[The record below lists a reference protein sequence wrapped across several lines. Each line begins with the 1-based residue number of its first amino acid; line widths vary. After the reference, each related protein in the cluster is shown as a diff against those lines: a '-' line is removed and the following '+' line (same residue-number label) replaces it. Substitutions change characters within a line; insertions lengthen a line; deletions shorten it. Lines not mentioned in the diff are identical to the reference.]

1 MAKVPQYGAVSSI
14 EGAHLPWLFVLFT
27 SHEFIVD
34 LLNKTNFLITKIKKR
49 INSFLK
55 KVIK

>member
-14 EGAHLPWLFVLFT
+14 EGAHSSWLFVLLT

-34 LLNKTNFLITKIKKR
+34 LLNKTNILITKIKKR
-49 INSFLK
+49 IDSFLK